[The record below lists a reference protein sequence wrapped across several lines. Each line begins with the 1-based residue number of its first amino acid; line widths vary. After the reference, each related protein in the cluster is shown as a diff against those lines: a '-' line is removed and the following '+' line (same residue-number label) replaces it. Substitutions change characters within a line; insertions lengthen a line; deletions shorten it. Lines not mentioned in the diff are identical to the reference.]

1 MMRCLFCLVLL
12 FCRLCFPQ
20 YQAVT
25 LSDFLPPP
33 LSVTC
38 SKPENRVYQRQ
49 DNDLRISCLWD
60 RYIVMRYSRVNSG
73 KEINH
78 GKEEPDFQSP
88 PYCQWYRDS
97 ILVNTTNHW
106 SGHLTLGSG
115 LAGEGPHPP
124 WAYSQITVQ
133 CTSAMCEA
141 PLCFYHNLSIQVSGQ
156 DVRLFLFWPHTVPVF
171 EWQPVQLGWCAR
183 LKSSTWIYHFR
194 SRKGSPADILIPS
207 NQYSDPPPFA
217 AYPNAELYRVCRS
230 YYNYH
235 LTVRYPRR
243 GIHTASVSIED
254 GPPISLS
261 MDFFVEP
268 ALLHV
273 FSANSKL
280 LSHPHGTLHLS
291 WRFLPLSQGT
301 VTYKLLDMQGRRGWS
316 RTYNYNPFSLHRNFC
331 AVHTPHNSKEKV
343 VASIYFHTNENLTE
357 ELTGQLNFSNETLI
371 FSTSSAAP
379 IYLALNPAKIKLGTY
394 IVSHTLGLFYSTQE
408 SATGNN
414 SSSHYIFYQQASF
427 SYLLIAEFLQ
437 LQLFRFSMHIYLNR
451 NGTLF
456 KSLGE
461 KEFDIHVF
469 NSSSLEER
477 LFYIVWFIPVQHPLL
492 QCEWT
497 FNLQL
502 FDSRVKYPIQNDTFT
517 YLDQV
522 RNATHFIPDS
532 YLPFSPAMYTGFVA
546 KVKCTSNY
554 SMPITLKATF
564 NTYASKIIESRIAC
578 QYQHCSITD
587 INIQK
592 SSTSKHIM
600 YYTQGTEFTVTAD
613 AQINCP
619 GQKQTHI
626 VWNIYKVP
634 NMAHTPNWS
643 KPFNP
648 PGIGKRN
655 VATLKVPSSSLD
667 CGLYLFNFTMKLT
680 SLDTWDTKIASDS
693 VFIEIGPD
701 NLVAVID
708 GGNFRTV
715 RFSEQWALNGSAFSN
730 GNTIQP
736 SEELTFTWYCTKQKT
751 DYISMTLSRNKKC
764 HPDQVGLKWISSSDP
779 IQIVQ
784 PQTLPGNTLYYFL
797 LVVQNGSRTAQ
808 TEQTV
813 SVQGHSALILNVTCI
828 ENCGTSVIP
837 TERFCLSGK
846 CLNCKT
852 IKPLYRWSLHS
863 AKSSEIDFDW
873 SSKTTTGRSN
883 SYLHINA
890 FAFVS
895 RAEQSYILSLTIV
908 TKDGESATYKYFF
921 YVNGPPQ
928 IGKCVLNPRT
938 GTAFLTKFI
947 IQCNGFEDKN
957 GPLTYKVIAAANQKK
972 TGTISSIENSTLG
985 IIVYAGQKHKTP
997 HFFLPVGMPSANSAL
1012 IIYVQVYDS
1021 LGACSQVTLQATV
1034 RNQRKSKSADI
1045 VHQKLYALL
1054 GRQDAP
1060 MTNLPLSENHLKTGY
1075 FIYTMASLLNN
1086 IKVSSTIQS
1095 SKTDLRQTLLNMI
1108 AGIPTMDVQEIN
1120 QVILS
1125 ICQVTYETN
1134 EVNRESQLL
1143 AVRKLKEVSE
1153 ALKRHR
1159 DIGSKQTE
1167 ILGSG
1172 IFTGLSNVLT
1182 ASLLS
1187 TGNINV
1193 AVVRETILVMEILAD
1208 LILQGKVPGEHETH
1222 LETKYWTI
1230 HLRKDE
1236 KWDISGSLSDKKY
1249 CRNCFHPKLKESH
1262 HPELQVD
1269 AIVSTAFYEFEINPF
1284 PWLLFTKDIGTVVA
1298 GFKMTGT
1305 KSNGDTVSI
1314 TPDVAEVIMARKD
1327 GGLFDLTVGP
1337 DKKLSKT
1344 TGGFSFEIRRGSKD
1358 VFIQIVSK
1366 IKITFQVFIYL
1377 GHNISHPPVAIYI
1390 VSHHS
1395 PPIANK
1401 TQNNITDCE
1410 IKAPYILCLP
1420 HSLFWPQV
1428 SNNAVDK
1435 LNISIVLQSHPIVR
1449 DRTTKIVRIALFAA
1463 ECLDLVGIQSQWK
1476 EGTCSLGHQ
1485 TSWSKIHC
1493 ICEAREPTTRKAI
1506 PRPAETSGIRFLA
1519 SKVALFPSQVDK
1531 ERSLLSETGQNP
1543 VTWWTVFAIFITYIF
1558 LAIYVLGKDKIRKR
1572 DCIIDLPDNDPFD
1585 KTRYLL
1591 TIYTGS
1597 RLRAGTQAT
1606 VFIQLTGQN
1615 GVSDVHQLKH
1625 PLFPRN
1631 FHRGAVNTFLLTTE
1645 MDLGE
1650 LSSLRV
1656 WHNNCY
1662 FGSNWY
1668 LSRVKVQNTDTKQS
1682 WLFMCRKWFALG
1694 KDDCQIERTFPVTN
1708 PNVPLSTID
1717 TFLIMVSH
1725 GLSNDHL
1732 WLSVFAHSI
1741 DDSFS
1746 RFQRLSCCLAILLSS
1761 LVFNIMFFSIEY
1773 EQHVHLVDLQT
1784 LRSIRIGIQS
1794 ALMSIPVE
1802 LIVTTLFKYSVKKPS
1817 WCNRDPQ
1824 VKEKSSF
1831 LSESSSKEASLKDAP
1846 LTKKKSK
1853 PFSLM
1858 DLNANNNAAKK
1869 ETFSEKI
1876 QKPQLLLCFLVIA
1889 WSFVFCT
1896 SGLSSFFIILHGLSY
1911 DEKTSFEWLIASLTS
1926 FCLSVFLFETVKIVA
1941 IAAWNTGSAK
1951 FCAKLPWLRYPDIQ
1965 FHGRIMTME
1974 EMAQSHRELLRLRAS
1989 KQYQPINEE
1998 ELTVLRRIEKI
2009 KNLGYI
2015 FVKNMLCHLVFL
2027 TLILNATHP
2036 AEITN
2041 SFYYNQLMYNRFSVG
2056 LSKVHTIED
2065 IYNWVKDIFVP
2076 LIHNEYQPTYLLNT
2090 WSKVLGLPRMRQIRS
2105 TDSISTCYFPHGL
2118 ANTYILS
2125 GTHCQKKYGIDP
2137 EDQTNY
2143 FGSWAMPVNSSLPNY
2158 SSGFLGFTFEH
2169 PTTQWEYNSYGELN
2183 SYPSRGYSFYFFPG
2197 EPKANSTTRLKTL
2210 ETSNWLDD
2218 KTWALIVELT
2228 TFNPD
2233 ADLFCSISIIFES
2246 SDIGS
2251 VNSSVSVHS
2260 YRLPLFSDQSKS
2272 QILLLLGTIYMLIV
2286 YIADECRVLYQ
2297 KRLRYISTAANIINF
2312 GIKTTCT
2319 VFLVLLLF
2327 KFKLA
2332 FDLVQFYLQHQER
2345 FIPFH
2350 AVSQFDQ
2357 VIRIIMGFL
2366 AFLLVLKMYR
2376 YFRFLYGVRLA
2387 QKSLYAA
2394 IPTMINLSIAGGIFF
2409 FAYMSLGYLGFG
2421 QHEWNFH
2428 NVIYSF
2434 TTILSYC
2441 ALAFRNTEFSSD
2453 EFLGG
2458 LFLGS
2463 FMVVMIC
2470 VFVNLSQ
2477 VILISSH
2484 VDMKIPVY
2492 EHHSHEAEIIYYIVQ
2507 KIYRG
2512 WFFATTG
2519 SQTTTETHIF
2529 NRLLFGKPR
2538 RTFRLLD

>member
-60 RYIVMRYSRVNSG
+60 GYIVMQYSRVNSG

-115 LAGEGPHPP
+115 LTGEGPHPP

-217 AYPNAELYRVCRS
+217 AYPNAELYQVCRS

-316 RTYNYNPFSLHRNFC
+316 HTYNYNPFSLHSNFC

-357 ELTGQLNFSNETLI
+357 ELTGKLDFSNETLI
-371 FSTSSAAP
+371 FSASSAAP
-379 IYLALNPAKIKLGTY
+379 IYLTLNPAKIKLGTY

-427 SYLLIAEFLQ
+427 SYLFIAEFLQ

-461 KEFDIHVF
+461 KEIDIHVF

-532 YLPFSPAMYTGFVA
+532 YLPFNPAMYTGFVA

-600 YYTQGTEFTVTAD
+600 HYTQGTEFTVTAD
-613 AQINCP
+613 TQINCP

-715 RFSEQWALNGSAFSN
+715 RFSEQWTLNGSAFSN
-730 GNTIQP
+730 GNAIQP

-764 HPDQVGLKWISSSDP
+764 HPD
-779 IQIVQ
+779 
-784 PQTLPGNTLYYFL
+784 
-797 LVVQNGSRTAQ
+797 
-808 TEQTV
+808 
-813 SVQGHSALILNVTCI
+813 
-828 ENCGTSVIP
+828 
-837 TERFCLSGK
+837 
-846 CLNCKT
+846 
-852 IKPLYRWSLHS
+852 
-863 AKSSEIDFDW
+863 
-873 SSKTTTGRSN
+873 
-883 SYLHINA
+883 
-890 FAFVS
+890 
-895 RAEQSYILSLTIV
+895 
-908 TKDGESATYKYFF
+908 
-921 YVNGPPQ
+921 
-928 IGKCVLNPRT
+928 
-938 GTAFLTKFI
+938 
-947 IQCNGFEDKN
+947 
-957 GPLTYKVIAAANQKK
+957 
-972 TGTISSIENSTLG
+972 
-985 IIVYAGQKHKTP
+985 
-997 HFFLPVGMPSANSAL
+997 
-1012 IIYVQVYDS
+1012 
-1021 LGACSQVTLQATV
+1021 
-1034 RNQRKSKSADI
+1034 
-1045 VHQKLYALL
+1045 
-1054 GRQDAP
+1054 
-1060 MTNLPLSENHLKTGY
+1060 
-1075 FIYTMASLLNN
+1075 
-1086 IKVSSTIQS
+1086 
-1095 SKTDLRQTLLNMI
+1095 
-1108 AGIPTMDVQEIN
+1108 
-1120 QVILS
+1120 
-1125 ICQVTYETN
+1125 
-1134 EVNRESQLL
+1134 
-1143 AVRKLKEVSE
+1143 
-1153 ALKRHR
+1153 
-1159 DIGSKQTE
+1159 
-1167 ILGSG
+1167 
-1172 IFTGLSNVLT
+1172 
-1182 ASLLS
+1182 
-1187 TGNINV
+1187 
-1193 AVVRETILVMEILAD
+1193 
-1208 LILQGKVPGEHETH
+1208 
-1222 LETKYWTI
+1222 
-1230 HLRKDE
+1230 
-1236 KWDISGSLSDKKY
+1236 
-1249 CRNCFHPKLKESH
+1249 
-1262 HPELQVD
+1262 
-1269 AIVSTAFYEFEINPF
+1269 
-1284 PWLLFTKDIGTVVA
+1284 
-1298 GFKMTGT
+1298 
-1305 KSNGDTVSI
+1305 
-1314 TPDVAEVIMARKD
+1314 
-1327 GGLFDLTVGP
+1327 
-1337 DKKLSKT
+1337 
-1344 TGGFSFEIRRGSKD
+1344 
-1358 VFIQIVSK
+1358 
-1366 IKITFQVFIYL
+1366 
-1377 GHNISHPPVAIYI
+1377 
-1390 VSHHS
+1390 
-1395 PPIANK
+1395 
-1401 TQNNITDCE
+1401 
-1410 IKAPYILCLP
+1410 
-1420 HSLFWPQV
+1420 
-1428 SNNAVDK
+1428 
-1435 LNISIVLQSHPIVR
+1435 QSHPIVR

-1476 EGTCSLGHQ
+1476 EGTCSLGRQ

-1631 FHRGAVNTFLLTTE
+1631 FRRGAINTFLLTTE

-1650 LSSLRV
+1650 LSSLHV

-1802 LIVTTLFKYSVKKPS
+1802 LIVTTLFKYSVKKHS

-1941 IAAWNTGSAK
+1941 ISAWNTGSAK

-2143 FGSWAMPVNSSLPNY
+2143 FGSWAMPVNSSVPND

-2434 TTILSYC
+2434 STILSYC